1 MSSKDNSFRYK
12 SQTSLFLVEV
22 IIAVFFFAITAVV
35 CIRIFVKAHTIT
47 DRSRE
52 MTQSYIEAD
61 NMAQV
66 FMNYGGNID
75 GILSK
80 YSEYALTLSQEG
92 NYTGVILICFDKD
105 FKPISHPTDNI
116 DETISSTAYELILT
130 QTLVD
135 AADLYSDCSPAT
147 RIGFACDATIYVFDT
162 KLSDFLITDTHFDD
176 LNQFKDNTILTL
188 PLDLYLGDIDT
199 EA

>member
-1 MSSKDNSFRYK
+1 MKDNSFRYK
-12 SQTSLFLVEV
+12 SQSSLFLIEV

-35 CIRIFVKAHTIT
+35 CIRIFVKAHALT
-47 DRSRE
+47 DKSSM

-66 FMNYGGNID
+66 FMNSGARID
-75 GILSK
+75 GILVK

-92 NYTGVILICFDKD
+92 NYTGTILICFDKD
-105 FKPISHPTDNI
+105 FNPISHPTENI
-116 DETISSTAYELILT
+116 DNTIANAAYELV
-130 QTLVD
+130 LVQNLVT
-135 AADLYSDCSPAT
+135 ASDLYRDCSDSAM
-147 RIGFACDATIYVFDT
+147 IGYACDATIYLFDT
-162 KLSDFLITDTHFDD
+162 QLSDFIITDTHFDD
-176 LNQFKDNTILTL
+176 LDQFKDSTVLTL